1 MSSIKLQ
8 RLNMD
13 SSWLLNWGETIL
25 VIDPWL
31 IGSEV
36 DGFKWLNEQ
45 WHIKDPVAVNE
56 ISHYDGILIS
66 NPYSDHC
73 HLDTLRKLNVNVPI
87 VATEATCKRIK
98 KEWKERQTTS
108 IGYLN
113 QNNFTTF
120 KNLKIAALKPAGK
133 IIDPI
138 YHSLLI
144 CNGNDAIFYSAHGI
158 PLTGEQL
165 TMLKPFNI
173 KLLAT
178 TFTWFKLPK
187 IMGGLVNPGYEAA
200 LKLADQLQAQYIIN
214 THDEPK
220 IAKGLVNTLSKV
232 KYRNADAVNDKR
244 VVDMNDYNQ
253 KEFI

>member
-1 MSSIKLQ
+1 MGNIKLQ

-13 SSWLLNWGETIL
+13 SSWLLNWNETALI
-25 VIDPWL
+25 IDPWL
-31 IGSEV
+31 VGSEI

-45 WHIKDPVAVNE
+45 WHIKDPVE
-56 ISHYDGILIS
+56 INKIADYDAILVS

-73 HLDTLRKLNVNVPI
+73 HLETLRKLNTNVPLI
-87 VATEATCKRIK
+87 ATEATCKRIK
-98 KEWKERQTTS
+98 REWKERITTPV
-108 IGYLN
+108 GYL
-113 QNNFTTF
+113 QADNFTLF
-120 KNLKIAALKPAGK
+120 KNLKITALKPVGK

-144 CNGNDAIFYSAHGI
+144 SSGMDAIFYSAHGI
-158 PLTGEQL
+158 PLTSVQL
-165 TMLKPFNI
+165 ALLKPFNI

-178 TFTWFKLPK
+178 TFTWFKLPQ

-200 LKLADQLQAQYIIN
+200 LKLADQLKAQYIIN

-232 KYRNADAVNDKR
+232 KYRNAEAINDSR
-244 VVDMNDYNQ
+244 VVVINDYLQ